1 MSFPIRN
8 SSVNPARSALRN
20 ELIKA
25 QNVMFVTNH
34 FIYDLFRIRKISHIH
49 NSLRDFNKKYYES
62 VDLVIFFFFFK
73 KQPIVLNSEVKLLFD
88 NKHDKQ

>member
-20 ELIKA
+20 ELIKD
-25 QNVMFVTNH
+25 QNVMFITNH

-49 NSLRDFNKKYYES
+49 NSLGDFNKKI
-62 VDLVIFFFFFK
+62 L
-73 KQPIVLNSEVKLLFD
+73 
-88 NKHDKQ
+88 